1 MKTKII
7 ARNKT
12 ENVSI
17 SLPKDIKKMATDY
30 AQERDITLSQ
40 TVKEALRS
48 YILKKQF
55 DDLRESFRPLAKKL
69 KIKSDEDVE
78 RIFG

>member
-1 MKTKII
+1 MKTKNIV
-7 ARNKT
+7 RNKT
-12 ENVSI
+12 ENISI
-17 SLPKDIKKMATDY
+17 SLPKNIKKMASDY

-48 YILKKQF
+48 YILNKQF
-55 DDLRESFRPLAKKL
+55 DDLREAFKPLAKKL